1 MDANA
6 KAAFW
11 ASGAVF
17 RGETPVEDLIDPETL
32 SIWRDA
38 DLSAMQEAASF
49 FRRWPDSTPEAV
61 CIHMRRRGLPNLPA
75 PNRRMAAAW
84 AVFAFTLRTLD
95 QVTAAEKAE
104 AEAEARAQEKRRL
117 LVDRDRLAMTPE
129 DDSPLSEYGKAAM
142 RRRESPQGEKPRND
156 QE

>member
-1 MDANA
+1 
-6 KAAFW
+6 
-11 ASGAVF
+11 
-17 RGETPVEDLIDPETL
+17 
-32 SIWRDA
+32 
-38 DLSAMQEAASF
+38 
-49 FRRWPDSTPEAV
+49 
-61 CIHMRRRGLPNLPA
+61 
-75 PNRRMAAAW
+75 MAAAW